1 MFHEVL
7 LIPIYTKSKWDA
19 KRKLKSWIEIGIRSL
34 VQIELGKRC
43 FKEYPV
49 AGLYNLNKES
59 IHPEKTGFHILD
71 RDKTPPKR
79 IPKRADYTICK
90 IPQQQTGKNKLQ
102 SQYTICYCVQNRE
115 Q

>member
-1 MFHEVL
+1 MGCKKK
-7 LIPIYTKSKWDA
+7 TK
-19 KRKLKSWIEIGIRSL
+19 KLDEIGIPSL

-49 AGLYNLNKES
+49 ARLYSPNKES

-71 RDKTPPKR
+71 KDKTPPKR

-90 IPQQQTGKNKLQ
+90 IPQQQTGKNKLP

-115 Q
+115 